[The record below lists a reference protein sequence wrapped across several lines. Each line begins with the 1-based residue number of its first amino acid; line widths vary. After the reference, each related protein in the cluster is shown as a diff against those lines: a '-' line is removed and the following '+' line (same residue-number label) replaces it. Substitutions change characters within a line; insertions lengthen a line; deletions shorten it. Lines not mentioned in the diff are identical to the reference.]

1 MSFNHNYNRGMQITP
16 VVRDLLIINILFFVA
31 TQFSS
36 QLNELLA
43 LYYPSS
49 SRFKGFQVVTHFF
62 MHANPMHLFFNMLG
76 LYSLGVMLEMVWGGK
91 RFLTFYFICAFGAAA
106 VHLGVAYW
114 QFAQM
119 ESLMLNFT
127 STQDISTALQFYAKA
142 GYELN
147 TENPLFIQNQ
157 MEEILLM
164 QKNIPM
170 VGASGAIYG
179 LMAAIWYLFPETAF
193 YMYFIPVPIK
203 ARYLVPVIIASDF
216 YFGFSNF
223 GGDNV
228 AHFAHIGGAFVGLAT
243 LFFWYKNTI
252 TK

>member
-1 MSFNHNYNRGMQITP
+1 MQITP

-31 TQFSS
+31 TRFSP
-36 QLNELLA
+36 QLNEWLA

-49 SRFKGFQVVTHFF
+49 NHFKGFQLATHFF
-62 MHANPMHLFFNMLG
+62 MHADIMHLFFNMLG
-76 LYSLGVMLEMVWGGK
+76 LYSIGIMLEMTWGGK
-91 RFLTFYFICAFGAAA
+91 RFLTYYLICAFGAAV

-114 QFAQM
+114 QFANL
-119 ESLMLNFT
+119 ENLMISFA
-127 STQDISTALQFYAKA
+127 STQDISTALQFYAKS
-142 GYELN
+142 GYQLN

-179 LMAAIWYLFPETAF
+179 LLAAVWYLFPETAF
-193 YMYFIPVPIK
+193 YMYFIPIPIK
-203 ARYLVPVIIASDF
+203 AKYLVPIIIAIDF
-216 YFGFSNF
+216 YSGFSNF

-243 LFFWYKNTI
+243 LFFWYKNSMTR
-252 TK
+252 

>member
-1 MSFNHNYNRGMQITP
+1 MQITP

-62 MHANPMHLFFNMLG
+62 MHANVGHLFFNMLG

-91 RFLTFYFICAFGAAA
+91 RFLTYYFICAFGAAA

-119 ESLMLNFT
+119 ESLMANFAN
-127 STQDISTALQFYAKA
+127 TQDIATALQFYAKT
-142 GYELN
+142 GFELN

-157 MEEILLM
+157 MDEIFLL

-203 ARYLVPVIIASDF
+203 ARYLVPLVIASDF

-243 LFFWYKNTI
+243 LFFWYKNSM